1 MNSYGHPDNEALAV
15 LSRYGAEIYRTDE
28 SGTVIVTT
36 DSHKKITVDK
46 KASAVKENAPPAV
59 TSQTENKN
67 VTNSSS
73 AVNVSDN
80 KTTVVYRTKT
90 GEKYHRDGCSY
101 LKSKIEITVG
111 EAQAMGLT
119 PCSRCNTPR

>member
-1 MNSYGHPDNEALAV
+1 M
-15 LSRYGAEIYRTDE
+15 
-28 SGTVIVTT
+28 
-36 DSHKKITVDK
+36 VDK